1 MVFIRHLFAF
11 IHAKGKEAL
20 SERGVCSNEVYYIPF
35 YPLQLRISSCISIH
49 HGKKLSPR
57 LRFQTSPVGNTISSF
72 SFSFATTFSPLPSFW
87 SKSMYISSF
96 VFPTSLVWISQYR
109 MVFPGYANTSSGV
122 TTFLPRH
129 PLPFSNGT
137 GSYPLKTP
145 FLVISRGHPG
155 WFGSANDPENLSSKD
170 DDDDARLSAGE
181 KKSEQQ
187 HETTRTAFSVLSLNE
202 LALRQTLRLNSVLLS
217 RLLVLE
223 FPKRRLFVVVSA
235 APADVKEDAV
245 SIVRLNWK
253 KV

>member
-1 MVFIRHLFAF
+1 MKHITFHF
-11 IHAKGKEAL
+11 IHYSYASHA
-20 SERGVCSNEVYYIPF
+20 SQS
-35 YPLQLRISSCISIH
+35 

-57 LRFQTSPVGNTISSF
+57 LRFQTSPVGNTISSR
-72 SFSFATTFSPLPSFW
+72 SFNFATTFSPLPSFW

-96 VFPTSLVWISQYR
+96 VFPTSLVWISQYL
-109 MVFPGYANTSSGV
+109 MVFPGYWNTSSGV

-137 GSYPLKTP
+137 GSYPLSKP
-145 FLVISRGHPG
+145 FGVISRGHPG
-155 WFGSANDPENLSSKD
+155 WFGSANDPENLSSN
-170 DDDDARLSAGE
+170 DDARLCAGE

-202 LALRQTLRLNSVLLS
+202 LALTTTLRLNSVLLS

-223 FPKRRLFVVVSA
+223 FPKRLFVVVSA
-235 APADVKEDAV
+235 APADVKEDAM
-245 SIVRLNWK
+245 SIIRLNWK

>member
-1 MVFIRHLFAF
+1 MKHIVRSI
-11 IHAKGKEAL
+11 L
-20 SERGVCSNEVYYIPF
+20 SITVK
-35 YPLQLRISSCISIH
+35 RISSCISIH

-72 SFSFATTFSPLPSFW
+72 SFSFAITFSPLPSFW
-87 SKSMYISSF
+87 SKSMYISSLF
-96 VFPTSLVWISQYR
+96 FPTSLVWISQYR

-170 DDDDARLSAGE
+170 DDARLCAGE

-202 LALRQTLRLNSVLLS
+202 LALTTTLRLNSVLLS

-223 FPKRRLFVVVSA
+223 FPKRRLVVVSA
-235 APADVKEDAV
+235 APADVKEDAM
-245 SIVRLNWK
+245 SIIRLNWK

>member
-1 MVFIRHLFAF
+1 
-11 IHAKGKEAL
+11 
-20 SERGVCSNEVYYIPF
+20 
-35 YPLQLRISSCISIH
+35 
-49 HGKKLSPR
+49 
-57 LRFQTSPVGNTISSF
+57 
-72 SFSFATTFSPLPSFW
+72 
-87 SKSMYISSF
+87 MYISSLLF
-96 VFPTSLVWISQYR
+96 AFPTSLVWISQYR
-109 MVFPGYANTSSGV
+109 MVFPGYWNTSSGV

-170 DDDDARLSAGE
+170 DDDDARLCAGE
-181 KKSEQQ
+181 KKSEQ
-187 HETTRTAFSVLSLNE
+187 HETTRTTLAFSVLSLNE
-202 LALRQTLRLNSVLLS
+202 LALTKTLRLNSVLLS

-223 FPKRRLFVVVSA
+223 FAKRLFVVVSA